1 MATYTSAQIGSIV
14 YNLIENIP
22 VGISGLLV
30 GGTIVDQQVYFA
42 EQFTGN
48 SIGTTA
54 IAEVYQPSII
64 SLTTSNVL
72 SLMEAQ
78 GIGTKSVK
86 IGELAITKGQVENS
100 SKSFFDMGIKQLGE
114 IGQHISFYQA

>member
-48 SIGTTA
+48 SIGTTT
-54 IAEVYQPSII
+54 IVEVYQPSII